1 MTSDSAGPTPPWLR
15 QDFAAGLVVTA
26 VAAFALWHTADLAGG
41 TLGAMGAG
49 MMPRVLAILF
59 GALGLLLS
67 LTALLSDGERLERWT
82 LRGPVMIL
90 ASVVIFGITVRP
102 LGLTLAGPLAIIVA
116 GAASPETRWTEALV
130 FSVLISAFCILLFKF
145 ALGLPIPLAPW
156 ALGY

>member
-1 MTSDSAGPTPPWLR
+1 MTSNTAGTTPPWLR
-15 QDFAAGLVVTA
+15 QDFAAGLVVAA
-26 VAAFALWHTADLAGG
+26 VAAFALWHASDLAAG
-41 TLGAMGAG
+41 TMGAMGAG
-49 MMPRVLAILF
+49 MMPRVLAIVF

-67 LTALLSDGERLERWT
+67 VTALFTDGERLEKWT

-90 ASVVIFGITVRP
+90 ASVVIFGVTVRP
-102 LGLTLAGPLAIIVA
+102 LGLTLAGPLAILVA